1 MKAYLW
7 NAERAGEKLRAVR
20 MQRGLTSYDVANYLG
35 VSKSIVNYYENG
47 TKTPSPLAM
56 AALATLY
63 QVSLEDLF
71 FELVEKEDIEFE
83 TDGDEDEEAEV
94 GDDEE

>member
-83 TDGDEDEEAEV
+83 TNGDEDEEDEAE
-94 GDDEE
+94 DE